1 VALPLTLFLPLF
13 FLRSYRKMLECLF
26 YVFDPEVTVKK
37 KHLLQILERGFK
49 DSDTSKV
56 ARALTQNPAC
66 LPVPAPLFTTNFCSW
81 FPGSMVAWWPTDRVL
96 GVKRTAQ
103 AVLHGSVCLP

>member
-1 VALPLTLFLPLF
+1 
-13 FLRSYRKMLECLF
+13 MLECLF

-56 ARALTQNPAC
+56 VHALTQNTHGLLLVHRVSPSLHHC
-66 LPVPAPLFTTNFCSW
+66 L
-81 FPGSMVAWWPTDRVL
+81 
-96 GVKRTAQ
+96 Q
-103 AVLHGSVCLP
+103 

>member
-1 VALPLTLFLPLF
+1 
-13 FLRSYRKMLECLF
+13 MLECLF

-56 ARALTQNPAC
+56 ARALSQNTHG
-66 LPVPAPLFTTNFCSW
+66 LPLVQRVSPSLFTENFCSC
-81 FPGSMVAWWPTDRVL
+81 FPGNLVTWWQTDRVL
-96 GVKRTAQ
+96 GMKRTAQ
-103 AVLHGSVCLP
+103 PVLHGSVYLP

>member
-1 VALPLTLFLPLF
+1 
-13 FLRSYRKMLECLF
+13 MLECLF

-56 ARALTQNPAC
+56 AHALTQSTHGLPLVRCVSPPLHHCLLQTSAPVSQESSMARSAC
-66 LPVPAPLFTTNFCSW
+66 LL
-81 FPGSMVAWWPTDRVL
+81 
-96 GVKRTAQ
+96 
-103 AVLHGSVCLP
+103 

>member
-1 VALPLTLFLPLF
+1 
-13 FLRSYRKMLECLF
+13 MLECLF

-56 ARALTQNPAC
+56 VHALFQNTGAAAGQRVSSPC
-66 LPVPAPLFTTNFCSW
+66 ITVPTPTPTPPHPQKLLLLFPRNLS
-81 FPGSMVAWWPTDRVL
+81 D
-96 GVKRTAQ
+96 
-103 AVLHGSVCLP
+103 

>member
-1 VALPLTLFLPLF
+1 
-13 FLRSYRKMLECLF
+13 MLECLF

-56 ARALTQNPAC
+56 AHALTQNTHGLPLVQCVTVYCITVYCKLLLLFPRSPPWLA
-66 LPVPAPLFTTNFCSW
+66 LPVCFDLILLK
-81 FPGSMVAWWPTDRVL
+81 VL
-96 GVKRTAQ
+96 Y
-103 AVLHGSVCLP
+103 